1 MECALKTDLD
11 FEVQKLLTHWNF
23 SEFDALI
30 ELHGSDLFRFAVG
43 LCIFDL
49 APNPLDSFTHDDL
62 ITRLKH
68 YYSDVPALQGLRL
81 EHSLGL

>member
-1 MECALKTDLD
+1 MKTDLD
-11 FEVQKLLTHWNF
+11 FEVHKLLTNWSF
-23 SEFDALI
+23 SEFDELI

-43 LCIFDL
+43 LSFLDL
-49 APNPLDSFTHDDL
+49 APNPLDSFTHDRL
-62 ITRLKH
+62 IARIKH